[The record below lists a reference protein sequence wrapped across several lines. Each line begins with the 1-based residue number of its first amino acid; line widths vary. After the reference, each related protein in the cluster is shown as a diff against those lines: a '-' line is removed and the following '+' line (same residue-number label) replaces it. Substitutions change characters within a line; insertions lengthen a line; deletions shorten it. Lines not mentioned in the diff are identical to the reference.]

1 MLIDIPVKEDEVKTH
16 KKTLTAETQVFVY
29 INHFAADRENLII
42 HSNVK
47 KEIRV
52 QKVND
57 YIIVY
62 LLIGIAFGLLEVYF
76 VKNKQMNKWIYQALF
91 C

>member
-1 MLIDIPVKEDEVKTH
+1 MKSKLT
-16 KKTLTAETQVFVY
+16 KKYQQLRTQVFTY
-29 INHFAADRENLII
+29 INHFAADRKNLII
-42 HSNVK
+42 HSNAK

-52 QKVND
+52 QKVKD

-76 VKNKQMNKWIYQALF
+76 VKTNG
-91 C
+91 